1 VVRRLQQDVPAF
13 YRFAAQGAAR
23 VGLPQAKFAAMLVG
37 RWPSGAPIL
46 RVPAADN
53 PALGDDDFA
62 NNHFIFDDDARPSSL
77 NPIPGYPGDAFPQ
90 AAADFLAQV
99 CPHFAHIRK
108 VHPRDTATE
117 MGKPADSFA
126 RLILRRG
133 IPYGPQLVG
142 VKYPKPK
149 LVAQDRGLMFLSYGA
164 SIEDQFE
171 FLQRR
176 WSNSGSQPN
185 RGGFDPIIGQNGR
198 QGSRLRFIDFPTP
211 SGVVRIKIKSEWV
224 TPTGGGYFFAPTI
237 SAIRDVLAS

>member
-1 VVRRLQQDVPAF
+1 
-13 YRFAAQGAAR
+13 
-23 VGLPQAKFAAMLVG
+23 MLVG

-46 RVPAADN
+46 RVPGADN

-77 NPIPGYPGDAFPQ
+77 NPIPGYPGDTYPQ

-142 VKYPKPK
+142 VKHPKREADRAGSRADVPVLRRQHRGPVRVPAAAVVELRPRSRTSADSIPSSARTAAK
-149 LVAQDRGLMFLSYGA
+149 DRGYG
-164 SIEDQFE
+164 S
-171 FLQRR
+171 
-176 WSNSGSQPN
+176 ST
-185 RGGFDPIIGQNGR
+185 
-198 QGSRLRFIDFPTP
+198 SRLRPA
-211 SGVVRIKIKSEWV
+211 SVRIKMKDEWV
-224 TPTGGGYFFAPTI
+224 TPTGGGYFFAPSI
-237 SAIRDVLAS
+237 SAIRDVLAA